1 MLVFFFFFALDSSY
15 ISLDIIF
22 KICLHYLQDAA
33 CACEEIVYSPF
44 GGLSHSEAAFQYLV

>member
-1 MLVFFFFFALDSSY
+1 MLVFFFFALDSSY

-22 KICLHYLQDAA
+22 KICLHYLQDDA
-33 CACEEIVYSPF
+33 CACEEIVYPPF